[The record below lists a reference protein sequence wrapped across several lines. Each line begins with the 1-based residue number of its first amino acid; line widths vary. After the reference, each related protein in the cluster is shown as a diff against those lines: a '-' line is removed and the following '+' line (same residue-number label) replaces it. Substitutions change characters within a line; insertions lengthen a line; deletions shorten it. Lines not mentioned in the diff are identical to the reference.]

1 MMLRGTSGDCGPRAG
16 PGQQEVPGAKSP
28 HGGTRLR
35 PFLMS
40 TKLTSLI
47 SELLLQ
53 NPHQSMR
60 IHTPPTTS
68 QGVTMPQT
76 SHYLLL
82 LSQTS

>member
-16 PGQQEVPGAKSP
+16 PGQQEVSGAKSP
-28 HGGTRLR
+28 DGGTRLR

-40 TKLTSLI
+40 IKLISLI
-47 SELLLQ
+47 SDMLLQ

-68 QGVTMPQT
+68 LGVTMPQT